1 MQHDAPVG
9 DVDGGHRVRD
19 GHRQEVDCPTGGRDG
34 GNDKQRHRAASK
46 VLGKFARQV
55 GSDQRRCAGTVTG
68 MHRGPR
74 LVAAVVAV
82 FVAMSVAVKLGAT
95 SPITL
100 ALVGVGVGVLVWNVL
115 PKKPISG

>member
-1 MQHDAPVG
+1 M
-9 DVDGGHRVRD
+9 
-19 GHRQEVDCPTGGRDG
+19 
-34 GNDKQRHRAASK
+34 
-46 VLGKFARQV
+46 
-55 GSDQRRCAGTVTG
+55 
-68 MHRGPR
+68 
-74 LVAAVVAV
+74 AV